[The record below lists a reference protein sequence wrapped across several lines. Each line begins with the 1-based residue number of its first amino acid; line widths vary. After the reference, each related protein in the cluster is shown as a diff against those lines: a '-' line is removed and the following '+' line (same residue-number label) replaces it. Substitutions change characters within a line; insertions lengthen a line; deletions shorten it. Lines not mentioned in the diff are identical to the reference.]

1 MTFRPVLMTWN
12 ARERTMTLVPRF
24 ARVADAQF
32 KDGEEYPLEVKEQR
46 SSKDHAHFF
55 ASVKNAFDHITD
67 AETLEVLS
75 TPNKLR
81 QWALIQTG
89 WCDVTV
95 FGPLT
100 KRAAMKG
107 AQTAAINF
115 RRKDDYCEI
124 TVRPSHD
131 EETGE
136 VNGWAVVIKDA
147 KSQSRASMDKEDF
160 RASKIAVLEVLS
172 GHIEVKRRDLEKAG
186 RDSA

>member
-1 MTFRPVLMTWN
+1 MTFRPVLMTWR
-12 ARERTMTLVPRF
+12 ASDRTMVLVPRF
-24 ARVADAQF
+24 ARVAMAQF

-46 SSKDHAHFF
+46 SSQEHNHMF
-55 ASVKNAFDHITD
+55 AAIKNAFDHITD

-95 FGPLT
+95 FGPLPN
-100 KRAAMKG
+100 RSAINSAR
-107 AQTAAINF
+107 TAATNF
-115 RRKDDYCEI
+115 RNKDDYVEI
-124 TVRPSHD
+124 SVRQAHD

-136 VNGWAVVIKDA
+136 INGWAVVIKTA

-160 RASKIAVLEVLS
+160 RKSKADVLDVLA
-172 GHIEVKRRDLEKAG
+172 GHIEVKRRDLE
-186 RDSA
+186 RSAKDTA